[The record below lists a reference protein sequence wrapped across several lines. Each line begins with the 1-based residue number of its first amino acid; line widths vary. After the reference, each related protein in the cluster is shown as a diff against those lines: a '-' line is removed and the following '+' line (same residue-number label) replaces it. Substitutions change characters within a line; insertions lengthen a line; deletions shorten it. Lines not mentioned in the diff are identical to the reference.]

1 MEEQTLEQFKAMQRR
16 EMNDAIS
23 SGKLVNSLTGFV
35 SSRMLDRSVIMNENR
50 RIKKKWAR
58 WSKEAELKKQK
69 TE

>member
-50 RIKKKWAR
+50 RIKKKWAK
-58 WSKEAELKKQK
+58 WSKEAELKKQE